1 MSQQSLETR
10 WAPVQA
16 ALERAAKKQRAN
28 PIGEKLDK
36 IEGMLRAWLAADSD
50 EVGDEARAA
59 SLAALHARIEAEGL
73 LDAIKA
79 HEKETNA
86 ALSKLNKAAE
96 KAFPPIDHAV
106 PVELV
111 VSIAGLRHGGA
122 SRFLNTLLRYKLV
135 HHENTGAHD
144 GYRLTCCVRPRSAP
158 TGQ

>member
-1 MSQQSLETR
+1 MSQSLETR

-16 ALERAAKKQRAN
+16 ALERASKKQRAN
-28 PIGEKLDK
+28 PIGEKLDT
-36 IEGMLRAWLAADSD
+36 IEEMLRAWLAADSD
-50 EVGDEARAA
+50 DVGDEARAA

-106 PVELV
+106 PVELPGRLMKQAIYNHLLV
-111 VSIAGLRHGGA
+111 EGRFATAEILHREAGLGEPSPGGGA
-122 SRFLNTLLRYKLV
+122 S
-135 HHENTGAHD
+135 A
-144 GYRLTCCVRPRSAP
+144 SAAVSA
-158 TGQ
+158 GSG

>member
-1 MSQQSLETR
+1 MPQRT
-10 WAPVQA
+10 
-16 ALERAAKKQRAN
+16 ALERASKKQRAN

-36 IEGMLRAWLAADSD
+36 IEEMLRAWLAADSD

-96 KAFPPIDHAV
+96 ESHRLGGDSKLYRKSASSLNRWLWLRQFA
-106 PVELV
+106 PVGFVGIV
-111 VSIAGLRHGGA
+111 VLG
-122 SRFLNTLLRYKLV
+122 FLYFFYFR
-135 HHENTGAHD
+135 
-144 GYRLTCCVRPRSAP
+144 
-158 TGQ
+158 

>member
-16 ALERAAKKQRAN
+16 ALERASKKQRAN

-36 IEGMLRAWLAADSD
+36 IEEMLRAWLAADSD

-106 PVELV
+106 PVELP
-111 VSIAGLRHGGA
+111 GRLM
-122 SRFLNTLLRYKLV
+122 NMMLL
-135 HHENTGAHD
+135 G
-144 GYRLTCCVRPRSAP
+144 
-158 TGQ
+158 